1 MIKEY
6 ERELN
11 ELQESKL
18 ISKEDLH
25 EGDEIIYN
33 GEHYFVTR
41 TDTGT
46 DFVWITDD
54 ESERYNRNAQ
64 GWTLK
69 AGWIDEVIGQPE
81 EDELEEAVKTSDRYE
96 VARYSRFW
104 YGIMDNHTN
113 LLLRVGPNA
122 DYSKPLDKE
131 NNKLLLFHNREEAQ
145 SYIDSKLSSRQD
157 LKESTVNES
166 LDFTNFAFIVKCND
180 GPKELVRVIAEDRF
194 KAEEYAKKMY
204 AQNHTTYADDRYNV
218 WSIEA
223 KNESLNGNNA
233 KKIPEFETYNLTE
246 SKEGTQY
253 GVHSFSQS
261 SIIFRGTEEECAEF
275 IADHNLW
282 DDAEIYAM
290 TPDDPHYLKEAEEK
304 LTTYYQIWAKGP
316 SDSKFHFQDE
326 YAYLSDLVEEA
337 KGFMHG
343 DAQVRVL
350 EVEED
355 KSGNIVKRNGEVLFY
370 SDGAVQTVDKELF
383 DVATPQETADMFG
396 KKVYSKKENKL
407 YTPTGPVFEA
417 AKLSPEEKLEREF
430 KKLDDT
436 KNDSLKEFYN
446 EDGLENATQE
456 YTSANTSIN
465 SAKLPAIFSMVNFKP
480 ETINLDYGGGKF
492 DNATTALEGKG
503 VTNLI
508 YDPYNRSS
516 GHNKD
521 VIDTVR
527 KNGGADTVTCSNV
540 LNVIKEPEARKAVI
554 KNIYSLLKNGGT
566 AYFTV
571 YEGTGKGNE
580 GPTKSGYQLNKKTGD
595 YVEEISSVFPSVS
608 RRGKLII
615 ASKETSLTEE
625 FDDDW
630 SDTLE
635 TGGEPTYCPDCGV
648 KFVRDEEGDAIC
660 PKCNKTPYQLANERR
675 KNESLNEDDR
685 YTVAGREKMVSDETM
700 YRAVEAAKT
709 VDPNAK
715 SDYDDDFIY
724 GDDGHGGSTWVILLN
739 GDGKAYSTWGR
750 NAVLTSKVEKA
761 VNDAADA
768 YWADFDKRW
777 EENNKHLA
785 GKKMKESALNETYY
799 AVIEVDGKERRF
811 PFNNRDTARDYI
823 AKAQRGELPEFKG
836 KKIGSTYTEALNV
849 VREEVKPNIESKDGS
864 VNESLASR
872 QADTDA
878 QEKSI
883 KAIENTLD
891 SLGIKVHY
899 GTKIGKYPQT
909 VILDIKY
916 QDNAIYIISNGKV
929 LINGDYEGEVNP
941 KDKEAVKQMLIEYEF
956 IDDDSVTESL
966 DFTNTADVRHR
977 LDSYSG
983 QYLTVTFRGSYDWKY
998 ISDLLEEYNDGD
1010 EEEADLALD
1019 KLEAV
1024 YRSEYKL
1031 LKALEVDEISEITA
1045 MDRGVLVTIKVDKD
1059 DLYHNYADLINN
1071 PSIKKDTVKILELE
1085 LNESLKKRY
1094 KKFSLKESTSK
1105 EKAIKEDLAVN
1116 GEETL
1121 VDTAN
1126 KPAVKPAVI
1135 IIKVESSISAD
1146 GFEVTVKGTDGSII
1160 DQHSFRYGYNAAYSR
1175 LGVDKYRP
1183 FVTDII
1189 NRYLSKYNLNKDNII
1204 VTKGRNAFKGTDVS
1218 DEAVADFKTKY
1229 LGSHLDESKNGSLKE
1244 NYGKRYKK
1252 SPVMEGL
1259 DFTDEAE
1266 IRKQLAKYSGQY
1278 LTITFKGSE
1287 DWKHISDLLDESI
1300 NSDEEEEEELALDKL
1315 EASYGREYDLL
1326 KSLEVEEISEIVAYT
1341 SYVIVTIKV
1350 EKDNLLH
1357 NFSDKYLDFI
1367 HMPSID
1373 TDTIK
1378 ILELDKS
1385 TI

>member
-11 ELQESKL
+11 ELQEGKL

-46 DFVWITDD
+46 DYVWITDD
-54 ESERYNRNAQ
+54 KSERYNRDAQ

-69 AGWIDEVIGQPE
+69 ADWIDEVIGQPE
-81 EDELEEAVKTSDRYE
+81 EDELDES
-96 VARYSRFW
+96 
-104 YGIMDNHTN
+104 
-113 LLLRVGPNA
+113 
-122 DYSKPLDKE
+122 
-131 NNKLLLFHNREEAQ
+131 
-145 SYIDSKLSSRQD
+145 
-157 LKESTVNES
+157 LKE
-166 LDFTNFAFIVKCND
+166 DYKNFAFIVKCND
-180 GPKELVRVIAEDRF
+180 GPKELVRVVAEDRS

-204 AQNHTTYADDRYNV
+204 AQNHTTYADDRHNI
-218 WSIEA
+218 WSIDEDLSSDIDKVKHA
-223 KNESLNGNNA
+223 VDQFKGQVTVSKDSGNDVREYLLSKNISFMIDDSKSAKGKLTFMLKYPIPKLLNKNENLSGNMTVADIA
-233 KKIPEFETYNLTE
+233 KKHNVDADVIRAQVDIGKEVEKEHTDNEDEAVRIALDHLFEMPDYYDKLKKMEKGITEGFETDNLTE
-246 SKEGTQY
+246 SKEHTQY

-290 TPDDPHYLKEAEEK
+290 TPDDPHYLKEAMD
-304 LTTYYQIWAKGP
+304 
-316 SDSKFHFQDE
+316 SSKF
-326 YAYLSDLVEEA
+326 
-337 KGFMHG
+337 
-343 DAQVRVL
+343 
-350 EVEED
+350 D
-355 KSGNIVKRNGEVLFY
+355 KLLDKAFEFGYNYGY
-370 SDGAVQTVDKELF
+370 SDTFEDF
-383 DVATPQETADMFG
+383 M
-396 KKVYSKKENKL
+396 KKVNPNVKQSLTKDMLIRLKDAFDNGNHEGDVDEEMPLTEN
-407 YTPTGPVFEA
+407 E
-417 AKLSPEEKLEREF
+417 
-430 KKLDDT
+430 
-436 KNDSLKEFYN
+436 SLKEFYN

-465 SAKLPAIFSMVNFKP
+465 SVKLPAIFSMVNFKP

-503 VTNLI
+503 VTNLV

-554 KNIYSLLKNGGT
+554 RNIYSLLKNSGT

-580 GPTKSGYQLNKKTGD
+580 GPTRSGYQLNKKTGD

-608 RRGKLII
+608 RHGKLII
-615 ASKETSLTEE
+615 ASKGTSITEE

-675 KNESLNEDDR
+675 KNESLNEDDAK
-685 YTVAGREKMVSDETM
+685 YTATGRKKLVSDETM
-700 YRAVEAAKT
+700 SLAVEAART
-709 VDPNAK
+709 IDPNAK
-715 SDYDDDFIY
+715 RDYDDDFIY

-777 EENNKHLA
+777 EENNKHLV

-849 VREEVKPNIESKDGS
+849 VREEVKPNIESKNGS

-1024 YRSEYKL
+1024 YGSEYKL
-1031 LKALEVDEISEITA
+1031 LKALEVDEIRGFTA
-1045 MDRGVLVTIKVDKD
+1045 MDRDIIVTIKVDKD
-1059 DLYHNYADLINN
+1059 NLYHNYADLINN
-1071 PSIKKDTVKILELE
+1071 PSIKKGTVKILELE

-1094 KKFSLKESTSK
+1094 KKFPLKENKNKKLKEDWDDEDEEIGYCVLVNGGSPLTFSNKKDAIKKAKELIQDKFNAGKSIHIYKGNLNSESYPGWDDYDEFDGEWKEILKLEAPENFNLNSFDQYVKEKSAYEYEREDIDPEDLTYEYLDDMSASGLLNIPDKYAKDPDNVDDDEAFAYFDDLIKKYNLVDRVKKMLKESTSK
-1105 EKAIKEDLAVN
+1105 EKL
-1116 GEETL
+1116 
-1121 VDTAN
+1121 
-1126 KPAVKPAVI
+1126 
-1135 IIKVESSISAD
+1135 
-1146 GFEVTVKGTDGSII
+1146 
-1160 DQHSFRYGYNAAYSR
+1160 
-1175 LGVDKYRP
+1175 
-1183 FVTDII
+1183 
-1189 NRYLSKYNLNKDNII
+1189 
-1204 VTKGRNAFKGTDVS
+1204 
-1218 DEAVADFKTKY
+1218 
-1229 LGSHLDESKNGSLKE
+1229 
-1244 NYGKRYKK
+1244 
-1252 SPVMEGL
+1252 
-1259 DFTDEAE
+1259 
-1266 IRKQLAKYSGQY
+1266 
-1278 LTITFKGSE
+1278 
-1287 DWKHISDLLDESI
+1287 
-1300 NSDEEEEEELALDKL
+1300 
-1315 EASYGREYDLL
+1315 
-1326 KSLEVEEISEIVAYT
+1326 
-1341 SYVIVTIKV
+1341 
-1350 EKDNLLH
+1350 
-1357 NFSDKYLDFI
+1357 
-1367 HMPSID
+1367 
-1373 TDTIK
+1373 
-1378 ILELDKS
+1378 
-1385 TI
+1385 

>member
-81 EDELEEAVKTSDRYE
+81 EDELDES
-96 VARYSRFW
+96 
-104 YGIMDNHTN
+104 
-113 LLLRVGPNA
+113 
-122 DYSKPLDKE
+122 
-131 NNKLLLFHNREEAQ
+131 
-145 SYIDSKLSSRQD
+145 
-157 LKESTVNES
+157 LKE
-166 LDFTNFAFIVKCND
+166 DYKDFAFIVKCND
-180 GPKELVRVIAEDRF
+180 GPKELIRVIAEDRF

-204 AQNHTTYADDRYNV
+204 AQNHTTYADDRYNE
-218 WSIEA
+218 WYIEDSDHLGETLNSI
-223 KNESLNGNNA
+223 KES
-233 KKIPEFETYNLTE
+233 E
-246 SKEGTQY
+246 
-253 GVHSFSQS
+253 
-261 SIIFRGTEEECAEF
+261 
-275 IADHNLW
+275 
-282 DDAEIYAM
+282 
-290 TPDDPHYLKEAEEK
+290 
-304 LTTYYQIWAKGP
+304 
-316 SDSKFHFQDE
+316 
-326 YAYLSDLVEEA
+326 
-337 KGFMHG
+337 
-343 DAQVRVL
+343 
-350 EVEED
+350 
-355 KSGNIVKRNGEVLFY
+355 
-370 SDGAVQTVDKELF
+370 
-383 DVATPQETADMFG
+383 
-396 KKVYSKKENKL
+396 
-407 YTPTGPVFEA
+407 
-417 AKLSPEEKLEREF
+417 
-430 KKLDDT
+430 
-436 KNDSLKEFYN
+436 
-446 EDGLENATQE
+446 EDGLEDATQE

-465 SAKLPAIFSMVNFKP
+465 STKLPAIFSMVRFEP

-492 DNATTALEGKG
+492 DNATAALEGKG

-554 KNIYSLLKNGGT
+554 KNIYSLLKNSGT

-580 GPTKSGYQLNKKTGD
+580 GPTRSGYQLNKKTGD

-608 RRGKLII
+608 RHGKLII
-615 ASKETSLTEE
+615 ASKGTSITEE

-675 KNESLNEDDR
+675 KNKSLNEDDTK
-685 YTVAGREKMVSDETM
+685 YTATGRKKMVSDEIM
-700 YRAVEAAKT
+700 SLAVEAART
-709 VDPNAK
+709 IDPNAK
-715 SDYDDDFIY
+715 RDYDDDFIY

-750 NAVLTSKVEKA
+750 NVVLTSKVEKA

-777 EENNKHLA
+777 EENNKHLV
-785 GKKMKESALNETYY
+785 GKKMKESVLNETYY

-836 KKIGSTYTEALNV
+836 KKIGSTYTEAFNV

-864 VNESLASR
+864 VNESL
-872 QADTDA
+872 
-878 QEKSI
+878 
-883 KAIENTLD
+883 
-891 SLGIKVHY
+891 
-899 GTKIGKYPQT
+899 
-909 VILDIKY
+909 
-916 QDNAIYIISNGKV
+916 
-929 LINGDYEGEVNP
+929 
-941 KDKEAVKQMLIEYEF
+941 
-956 IDDDSVTESL
+956 
-966 DFTNTADVRHR
+966 DFTNAADVRHR

-1019 KLEAV
+1019 KLEAI
-1024 YRSEYKL
+1024 YGSEYKL
-1031 LKALEVDEISEITA
+1031 LKALGVDEIREFTA
-1045 MDRGVLVTIKVDKD
+1045 MDRDVIVTIKVDKD

-1094 KKFSLKESTSK
+1094 KKFPLKESTSK
-1105 EKAIKEDLAVN
+1105 EKTIKEDLAVN
-1116 GEETL
+1116 GEETIA
-1121 VDTAN
+1121 DTAN

-1146 GFEVTVKGTDGSII
+1146 GFEVTVKGADGSII

-1175 LGVDKYRP
+1175 LGVDKYKP

-1204 VTKGRNAFKGTDVS
+1204 VTKGRNVFAGKDVS
-1218 DEAVADFKTKY
+1218 DEDITRFKTKY
-1229 LGSHLDESKNGSLKE
+1229 LGSHLDESK
-1244 NYGKRYKK
+1244 
-1252 SPVMEGL
+1252 
-1259 DFTDEAE
+1259 
-1266 IRKQLAKYSGQY
+1266 
-1278 LTITFKGSE
+1278 
-1287 DWKHISDLLDESI
+1287 
-1300 NSDEEEEEELALDKL
+1300 
-1315 EASYGREYDLL
+1315 
-1326 KSLEVEEISEIVAYT
+1326 
-1341 SYVIVTIKV
+1341 
-1350 EKDNLLH
+1350 
-1357 NFSDKYLDFI
+1357 
-1367 HMPSID
+1367 
-1373 TDTIK
+1373 
-1378 ILELDKS
+1378 
-1385 TI
+1385 

>member
-11 ELQESKL
+11 ELQEGKL

-81 EDELEEAVKTSDRYE
+81 EDELDES
-96 VARYSRFW
+96 
-104 YGIMDNHTN
+104 
-113 LLLRVGPNA
+113 
-122 DYSKPLDKE
+122 
-131 NNKLLLFHNREEAQ
+131 
-145 SYIDSKLSSRQD
+145 
-157 LKESTVNES
+157 LKEDYKS
-166 LDFTNFAFIVKCND
+166 FAFIVKCND
-180 GPKELVRVIAEDRF
+180 GPKELVRVVAEDRS

-204 AQNHTTYADDRYNV
+204 AQNHTTYADDRYNE
-218 WSIEA
+218 WYIEDSDHLNETLYSI
-223 KNESLNGNNA
+223 KES
-233 KKIPEFETYNLTE
+233 E
-246 SKEGTQY
+246 
-253 GVHSFSQS
+253 
-261 SIIFRGTEEECAEF
+261 
-275 IADHNLW
+275 
-282 DDAEIYAM
+282 
-290 TPDDPHYLKEAEEK
+290 
-304 LTTYYQIWAKGP
+304 
-316 SDSKFHFQDE
+316 
-326 YAYLSDLVEEA
+326 
-337 KGFMHG
+337 
-343 DAQVRVL
+343 
-350 EVEED
+350 
-355 KSGNIVKRNGEVLFY
+355 
-370 SDGAVQTVDKELF
+370 
-383 DVATPQETADMFG
+383 
-396 KKVYSKKENKL
+396 
-407 YTPTGPVFEA
+407 
-417 AKLSPEEKLEREF
+417 
-430 KKLDDT
+430 
-436 KNDSLKEFYN
+436 
-446 EDGLENATQE
+446 EDGLEDATQE

-554 KNIYSLLKNGGT
+554 KNIYSLLKNSGT

-580 GPTKSGYQLNKKTGD
+580 GPTKSGYQLNKKTSD

-608 RRGKLII
+608 RHGKLII
-615 ASKETSLTEE
+615 ASKGTSITEE

-675 KNESLNEDDR
+675 KNESLNENDTE
-685 YTVAGREKMVSDETM
+685 YTATGRKKMVSDETM
-700 YRAVEAAKT
+700 SLAVEAART
-709 VDPNAK
+709 IDPNAK
-715 SDYDDDFIY
+715 GDYDDDFIY

-768 YWADFDKRW
+768 YWADFDRRW
-777 EENNKHLA
+777 EENNKHLV

-836 KKIGSTYTEALNV
+836 KKIGSTYTEAFNV
-849 VREEVKPNIESKDGS
+849 VREEVRPNIESKDGS
-864 VNESLASR
+864 VNESL
-872 QADTDA
+872 
-878 QEKSI
+878 
-883 KAIENTLD
+883 
-891 SLGIKVHY
+891 
-899 GTKIGKYPQT
+899 
-909 VILDIKY
+909 
-916 QDNAIYIISNGKV
+916 
-929 LINGDYEGEVNP
+929 
-941 KDKEAVKQMLIEYEF
+941 
-956 IDDDSVTESL
+956 
-966 DFTNTADVRHR
+966 DFTNAADVRHR

-1010 EEEADLALD
+1010 EEVADLALD

-1024 YRSEYKL
+1024 YGSEYKL
-1031 LKALEVDEISEITA
+1031 LKALKVDEIRWFTA
-1045 MDRGVLVTIKVDKD
+1045 MDRDVLVTIKVDKN
-1059 DLYHNYADLINN
+1059 DLYHNYVDLINN

-1094 KKFSLKESTSK
+1094 KKFLLKESTSK
-1105 EKAIKEDLAVN
+1105 EKTIKEDLAVN

-1146 GFEVTVKGTDGSII
+1146 GFEVTVKGTDGNVIEKE
-1160 DQHSFRYGYNAAYSR
+1160 DFYYGYNASYDRGFASPR
-1175 LGVDKYRP
+1175 KP

-1204 VTKGRNAFKGTDVS
+1204 VTKGRNAFTGKDVS
-1218 DEAVADFKTKY
+1218 DEDITRFKTKY
-1229 LGSHLDESKNGSLKE
+1229 LGSHLDESKNESLKE
-1244 NYGKRYKK
+1244 NYGK
-1252 SPVMEGL
+1252 
-1259 DFTDEAE
+1259 D
-1266 IRKQLAKYSGQY
+1266 
-1278 LTITFKGSE
+1278 
-1287 DWKHISDLLDESI
+1287 
-1300 NSDEEEEEELALDKL
+1300 
-1315 EASYGREYDLL
+1315 
-1326 KSLEVEEISEIVAYT
+1326 
-1341 SYVIVTIKV
+1341 IK
-1350 EKDNLLH
+1350 NLQ
-1357 NFSDKYLDFI
+1357 
-1367 HMPSID
+1367 
-1373 TDTIK
+1373 
-1378 ILELDKS
+1378 
-1385 TI
+1385 

>member
-11 ELQESKL
+11 ELQEGKL

-69 AGWIDEVIGQPE
+69 AAWIDEVIGQPE
-81 EDELEEAVKTSDRYE
+81 EDELDES
-96 VARYSRFW
+96 
-104 YGIMDNHTN
+104 
-113 LLLRVGPNA
+113 
-122 DYSKPLDKE
+122 
-131 NNKLLLFHNREEAQ
+131 
-145 SYIDSKLSSRQD
+145 
-157 LKESTVNES
+157 LKEDYKS
-166 LDFTNFAFIVKCND
+166 FAFIVKCND
-180 GPKELVRVIAEDRF
+180 GPKELVRVVAEDRS

-204 AQNHTTYADDRYNV
+204 AQNHTTYADDRHNI
-218 WSIEA
+218 WSI
-223 KNESLNGNNA
+223 
-233 KKIPEFETYNLTE
+233 
-246 SKEGTQY
+246 
-253 GVHSFSQS
+253 
-261 SIIFRGTEEECAEF
+261 
-275 IADHNLW
+275 
-282 DDAEIYAM
+282 
-290 TPDDPHYLKEAEEK
+290 DDPHYLKEAEEK

-355 KSGNIVKRNGEVLFY
+355 ESGNIIKRNGEVLFY

-417 AKLSPEEKLEREF
+417 AKSSDIDKVKHAVDQFKGQVTVSKDSGNDVREYLLSKNISFMIDDSKSAKGKLTFMLKYPIPKLLNKNENLSGNMTVADIAKKHNVDADVIRAQVDIGKEVEKEHTDNEDEAVRIALDHLFEMPDYYDKLKKMEKGITEGFETDNLTESKEHTQYGVHSFSQSSIIFRGTEEECAEF
-430 KKLDDT
+430 IADHNLWDDAEIYAMT
-436 KNDSLKEFYN
+436 PDDPHYLKESE
-446 EDGLENATQE
+446 EDGLEDATQE

-465 SAKLPAIFSMVNFKP
+465 SVKLPAIFSMVNFKP

-516 GHNKD
+516 RHNKD

-540 LNVIKEPEARKAVI
+540 LNVIKEPEARRVVI
-554 KNIYSLLKNGGT
+554 KNIYSLLKNNGT

-580 GPTKSGYQLNKKTGD
+580 GPTRSGYQLNKKTGD

-608 RRGKLII
+608 RHGKLII
-615 ASKETSLTEE
+615 ASKGTSVTEG
-625 FDDDW
+625 FDDENNIKY
-630 SDTLE
+630 TA
-635 TGGEPTYCPDCGV
+635 TG
-648 KFVRDEEGDAIC
+648 
-660 PKCNKTPYQLANERR
+660 R
-675 KNESLNEDDR
+675 KR
-685 YTVAGREKMVSDETM
+685 MVSDETM
-700 YRAVEAAKT
+700 SLAVEAART
-709 VDPNAK
+709 IDPNAK
-715 SDYDDDFIY
+715 RDYDDDFIY

-777 EENNKHLA
+777 EENNKHLV

-823 AKAQRGELPEFKG
+823 AKARRGELPEFKG

-966 DFTNTADVRHR
+966 DFTNAADVRHR

-1024 YRSEYKL
+1024 YGSEYKL

-1045 MDRGVLVTIKVDKD
+1045 MDRDVIVTIKVDKD
-1059 DLYHNYADLINN
+1059 NLYRNYADLINN

-1094 KKFSLKESTSK
+1094 KKFPLKENKNKKLKEDWDDEDEEIGYCVLVNGGSPLTFSNKKDAIKKAKELIQDKFNAGKSIHIYKGNLNSESYPGWDGYDEFDGEWKEILKLEAPENFNLNSFDQYVKEKSAYEYEREDIDPEDLTYEYLDDMSASGLLNIPDKYAKDPDNVDDDEAFAYFDDLIKKYNLVDRVKKMLKESTSK
-1105 EKAIKEDLAVN
+1105 EKL
-1116 GEETL
+1116 
-1121 VDTAN
+1121 
-1126 KPAVKPAVI
+1126 
-1135 IIKVESSISAD
+1135 
-1146 GFEVTVKGTDGSII
+1146 
-1160 DQHSFRYGYNAAYSR
+1160 
-1175 LGVDKYRP
+1175 
-1183 FVTDII
+1183 
-1189 NRYLSKYNLNKDNII
+1189 
-1204 VTKGRNAFKGTDVS
+1204 
-1218 DEAVADFKTKY
+1218 
-1229 LGSHLDESKNGSLKE
+1229 
-1244 NYGKRYKK
+1244 
-1252 SPVMEGL
+1252 
-1259 DFTDEAE
+1259 
-1266 IRKQLAKYSGQY
+1266 
-1278 LTITFKGSE
+1278 
-1287 DWKHISDLLDESI
+1287 
-1300 NSDEEEEEELALDKL
+1300 
-1315 EASYGREYDLL
+1315 
-1326 KSLEVEEISEIVAYT
+1326 
-1341 SYVIVTIKV
+1341 
-1350 EKDNLLH
+1350 
-1357 NFSDKYLDFI
+1357 
-1367 HMPSID
+1367 
-1373 TDTIK
+1373 
-1378 ILELDKS
+1378 
-1385 TI
+1385 

>member
-11 ELQESKL
+11 ELQEGKL

-46 DFVWITDD
+46 DYVWITDD
-54 ESERYNRNAQ
+54 KSERYNRNAQ

-69 AGWIDEVIGQPE
+69 ADWIDEVIGQPE
-81 EDELEEAVKTSDRYE
+81 EDELDES
-96 VARYSRFW
+96 
-104 YGIMDNHTN
+104 
-113 LLLRVGPNA
+113 
-122 DYSKPLDKE
+122 
-131 NNKLLLFHNREEAQ
+131 
-145 SYIDSKLSSRQD
+145 
-157 LKESTVNES
+157 LKEDYKS
-166 LDFTNFAFIVKCND
+166 FAFVVKCND

-204 AQNHTTYADDRYNV
+204 AQNHTTYADDRHNI
-218 WSIEA
+218 WSIDEDLSSDIDKVKHA
-223 KNESLNGNNA
+223 VDQFKGQVTVSKDSGNDVREYLLSKNISFMIDDSKSAKGKLTFMLKYPIPKLLNKNENLSGN
-233 KKIPEFETYNLTE
+233 
-246 SKEGTQY
+246 
-253 GVHSFSQS
+253 
-261 SIIFRGTEEECAEF
+261 
-275 IADHNLW
+275 
-282 DDAEIYAM
+282 M
-290 TPDDPHYLKEAEEK
+290 TKEAEEK

-326 YAYLSDLVEEA
+326 YAYLSELVEEA
-337 KGFMHG
+337 KGYMQG
-343 DAQVRVL
+343 DSQVRVL

-355 KSGNIVKRNGEVLFY
+355 ESGNVVKRNGEVLFY

-407 YTPTGPVFEA
+407 YTPTGPVFETDNLTES
-417 AKLSPEEKLEREF
+417 KKDTQYGVHGFSQSSIIFRGTEEECAEF
-430 KKLDDT
+430 IADHNLWDDAEIYAMT
-436 KNDSLKEFYN
+436 PDDLHYLKESE

-554 KNIYSLLKNGGT
+554 KNIYSLLKNSGT

-580 GPTKSGYQLNKKTGD
+580 GPTRSGYQLNKKTGD

-608 RRGKLII
+608 RHGKLII
-615 ASKETSLTEE
+615 ASKGTSITEG

-675 KNESLNEDDR
+675 KNKSLNEDDTE
-685 YTVAGREKMVSDETM
+685 YTATGRKKLVSDETM
-700 YRAVEAAKT
+700 SLAVEAART
-709 VDPNAK
+709 IDPNAK
-715 SDYDDDFIY
+715 RDYDDDFIY

-750 NAVLTSKVEKA
+750 NAVLTGKVEKA

-777 EENNKHLA
+777 EENNKHLV
-785 GKKMKESALNETYY
+785 GKKMKESVLNETYY

-836 KKIGSTYTEALNV
+836 KKIGSTYTEAFNV
-849 VREEVKPNIESKDGS
+849 VREEVKPNIESKDES
-864 VNESLASR
+864 VN
-872 QADTDA
+872 
-878 QEKSI
+878 
-883 KAIENTLD
+883 
-891 SLGIKVHY
+891 
-899 GTKIGKYPQT
+899 
-909 VILDIKY
+909 
-916 QDNAIYIISNGKV
+916 
-929 LINGDYEGEVNP
+929 
-941 KDKEAVKQMLIEYEF
+941 
-956 IDDDSVTESL
+956 ESL
-966 DFTNTADVRHR
+966 DFTNAADVRRR

-998 ISDLLEEYNDGD
+998 ISDLLDEYNDGD

-1019 KLEAV
+1019 KLEAI
-1024 YRSEYKL
+1024 YGSEYKL
-1031 LKALEVDEISEITA
+1031 LKALGVDEIRAFTA
-1045 MDRGVLVTIKVDKD
+1045 MDRDVIVTIKVDKD

-1094 KKFSLKESTSK
+1094 KKFLLKESTSK
-1105 EKAIKEDLAVN
+1105 EKTIKEDLAVN
-1116 GEETL
+1116 GEETIA
-1121 VDTAN
+1121 DTAN

-1229 LGSHLDESKNGSLKE
+1229 LGSHLDESK
-1244 NYGKRYKK
+1244 
-1252 SPVMEGL
+1252 
-1259 DFTDEAE
+1259 
-1266 IRKQLAKYSGQY
+1266 
-1278 LTITFKGSE
+1278 
-1287 DWKHISDLLDESI
+1287 
-1300 NSDEEEEEELALDKL
+1300 
-1315 EASYGREYDLL
+1315 
-1326 KSLEVEEISEIVAYT
+1326 
-1341 SYVIVTIKV
+1341 
-1350 EKDNLLH
+1350 
-1357 NFSDKYLDFI
+1357 
-1367 HMPSID
+1367 
-1373 TDTIK
+1373 
-1378 ILELDKS
+1378 
-1385 TI
+1385 

>member
-18 ISKEDLH
+18 ISKGDLQ

-54 ESERYNRNAQ
+54 KSERYNRNAQ

-69 AGWIDEVIGQPE
+69 ADWIDEVIGQPE
-81 EDELEEAVKTSDRYE
+81 EDELD
-96 VARYSRFW
+96 
-104 YGIMDNHTN
+104 
-113 LLLRVGPNA
+113 
-122 DYSKPLDKE
+122 
-131 NNKLLLFHNREEAQ
+131 
-145 SYIDSKLSSRQD
+145 
-157 LKESTVNES
+157 
-166 LDFTNFAFIVKCND
+166 
-180 GPKELVRVIAEDRF
+180 
-194 KAEEYAKKMY
+194 
-204 AQNHTTYADDRYNV
+204 
-218 WSIEA
+218 
-223 KNESLNGNNA
+223 ESLNGSNA
-233 KKIPEFETYNLTE
+233 KKIHRFETDNLTE
-246 SKEGTQY
+246 SKEDTQY

-290 TPDDPHYLKEAEEK
+290 TPDDLHYLKEDEEK

-492 DNATTALEGKG
+492 DNATAALEDKG

-516 GHNKD
+516 RHNKD

-554 KNIYSLLKNGGT
+554 KNIYSLLKNSGT

-571 YEGTGKGNE
+571 YEGTGKDNE
-580 GPTKSGYQLNKKTGD
+580 GPTRSGYQLNKKTGD
-595 YVEEISSVFPSVS
+595 YVEEISAVFPSVS
-608 RRGKLII
+608 RHGKLII
-615 ASKETSLTEE
+615 ASKRTSVTEE

-675 KNESLNEDDR
+675 KNKSLNENDTE
-685 YTVAGREKMVSDETM
+685 YTATGRKKLVSDETM
-700 YRAVEAAKT
+700 SLAVEAART
-709 VDPNAK
+709 IDPNAK
-715 SDYDDDFIY
+715 RDYDDDFIY

-777 EENNKHLA
+777 EENNKH
-785 GKKMKESALNETYY
+785 Y
-799 AVIEVDGKERRF
+799 
-811 PFNNRDTARDYI
+811 
-823 AKAQRGELPEFKG
+823 
-836 KKIGSTYTEALNV
+836 
-849 VREEVKPNIESKDGS
+849 IESKDRS
-864 VNESLASR
+864 VN
-872 QADTDA
+872 
-878 QEKSI
+878 
-883 KAIENTLD
+883 
-891 SLGIKVHY
+891 
-899 GTKIGKYPQT
+899 
-909 VILDIKY
+909 
-916 QDNAIYIISNGKV
+916 
-929 LINGDYEGEVNP
+929 
-941 KDKEAVKQMLIEYEF
+941 
-956 IDDDSVTESL
+956 ESL
-966 DFTNTADVRHR
+966 DFTNAADVRHR

-1010 EEEADLALD
+1010 EEVADLALD

-1024 YRSEYKL
+1024 YGSEYKL
-1031 LKALEVDEISEITA
+1031 LKALKVDEIRWFTA
-1045 MDRGVLVTIKVDKD
+1045 MDRDIIVTIKVDKD

-1094 KKFSLKESTSK
+1094 KKFPLKESTSK
-1105 EKAIKEDLAVN
+1105 EKTIKEDLAVN
-1116 GEETL
+1116 GEETIA
-1121 VDTAN
+1121 DTAN

-1160 DQHSFRYGYNAAYSR
+1160 DQHSFRYGYNASYSE
-1175 LGVDKYRP
+1175 LGVDKYKP

-1204 VTKGRNAFKGTDVS
+1204 VTKGRNAFTGKDVS
-1218 DEAVADFKTKY
+1218 DEDITRFKTKY
-1229 LGSHLDESKNGSLKE
+1229 LGSHLDESKNESLKE
-1244 NYGKRYKK
+1244 NYGK
-1252 SPVMEGL
+1252 
-1259 DFTDEAE
+1259 D
-1266 IRKQLAKYSGQY
+1266 
-1278 LTITFKGSE
+1278 
-1287 DWKHISDLLDESI
+1287 
-1300 NSDEEEEEELALDKL
+1300 
-1315 EASYGREYDLL
+1315 
-1326 KSLEVEEISEIVAYT
+1326 
-1341 SYVIVTIKV
+1341 IK
-1350 EKDNLLH
+1350 NLQ
-1357 NFSDKYLDFI
+1357 
-1367 HMPSID
+1367 
-1373 TDTIK
+1373 
-1378 ILELDKS
+1378 
-1385 TI
+1385 

>member
-54 ESERYNRNAQ
+54 KSERYNRNAQ

-157 LKESTVNES
+157 LKESTLNES

-180 GPKELVRVIAEDRF
+180 GPKELIRVIAEDRF

-204 AQNHTTYADDRYNV
+204 AQNHTTYADDRHNI
-218 WSIEA
+218 WSIDEGLSSDIDKVKHA
-223 KNESLNGNNA
+223 VDQFKGQVTVSKDSGNDVREYLLSKNISFMIDDSKSAKGKLTFMLKYPVPKLLNKNENLSGN
-233 KKIPEFETYNLTE
+233 
-246 SKEGTQY
+246 
-253 GVHSFSQS
+253 
-261 SIIFRGTEEECAEF
+261 
-275 IADHNLW
+275 
-282 DDAEIYAM
+282 M
-290 TPDDPHYLKEAEEK
+290 TKEAEEK

-326 YAYLSDLVEEA
+326 YAYLSELVEEA
-337 KGFMHG
+337 KGYMQG
-343 DAQVRVL
+343 DSQVRVL

-355 KSGNIVKRNGEVLFY
+355 ESGNVVKRNGEVLFY

-407 YTPTGPVFEA
+407 YTPTGPVFETDNLTES
-417 AKLSPEEKLEREF
+417 KEDTQYGVHSFSQSSIIFRGTEEECAEF
-430 KKLDDT
+430 IADHNFWDDAEIYAMT
-436 KNDSLKEFYN
+436 PDDPHYLKESE
-446 EDGLENATQE
+446 EDGLEDATQE

-554 KNIYSLLKNGGT
+554 KNIYSLLKNSGT

-580 GPTKSGYQLNKKTGD
+580 GPTRSGYQLNKKTGD

-608 RRGKLII
+608 RHGKLII
-615 ASKETSLTEE
+615 ASKGTSITEE

-675 KNESLNEDDR
+675 KNESLNENDTK
-685 YTVAGREKMVSDETM
+685 YTTTGRKKMVSDETM
-700 YRAVEAAKT
+700 SLAVEAART
-709 VDPNAK
+709 IDPNAK
-715 SDYDDDFIY
+715 GDYDDDFIY

-777 EENNKHLA
+777 EENNKHLGA
-785 GKKMKESALNETYY
+785 KKMKESAMNETYY
-799 AVIEVDGKERRF
+799 AVIEVDGKERKF

-836 KKIGSTYTEALNV
+836 KKIGSTYTEAFNV
-849 VREEVKPNIESKDGS
+849 VREEIKPNIESKDRS
-864 VNESLASR
+864 AN
-872 QADTDA
+872 
-878 QEKSI
+878 
-883 KAIENTLD
+883 
-891 SLGIKVHY
+891 
-899 GTKIGKYPQT
+899 
-909 VILDIKY
+909 
-916 QDNAIYIISNGKV
+916 
-929 LINGDYEGEVNP
+929 
-941 KDKEAVKQMLIEYEF
+941 
-956 IDDDSVTESL
+956 ESL
-966 DFTNTADVRHR
+966 DFTNAADVRHR

-1024 YRSEYKL
+1024 YGSEYKL

-1094 KKFSLKESTSK
+1094 KKFPLKESTSK
-1105 EKAIKEDLAVN
+1105 EKTIKEDLAVN

-1160 DQHSFRYGYNAAYSR
+1160 DQRSFRYGYNAAYSR

-1189 NRYLSKYNLNKDNII
+1189 NRYLSKYNLNKGNII

-1229 LGSHLDESKNGSLKE
+1229 LGSHLDESK
-1244 NYGKRYKK
+1244 
-1252 SPVMEGL
+1252 
-1259 DFTDEAE
+1259 
-1266 IRKQLAKYSGQY
+1266 
-1278 LTITFKGSE
+1278 
-1287 DWKHISDLLDESI
+1287 
-1300 NSDEEEEEELALDKL
+1300 
-1315 EASYGREYDLL
+1315 
-1326 KSLEVEEISEIVAYT
+1326 
-1341 SYVIVTIKV
+1341 
-1350 EKDNLLH
+1350 
-1357 NFSDKYLDFI
+1357 
-1367 HMPSID
+1367 
-1373 TDTIK
+1373 
-1378 ILELDKS
+1378 
-1385 TI
+1385 